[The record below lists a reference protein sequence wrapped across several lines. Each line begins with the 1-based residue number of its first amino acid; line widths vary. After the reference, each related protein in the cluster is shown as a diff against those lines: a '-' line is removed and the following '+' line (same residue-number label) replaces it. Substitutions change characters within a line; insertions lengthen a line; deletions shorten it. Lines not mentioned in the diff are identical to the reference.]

1 MTIQS
6 NQQRSWRACL
16 LHTTAVVLNNTLCFQ
31 GSRVTPQHCHHTQNK
46 QVRWCVCWL
55 VWLGHCTEHAY
66 FKTHLVLHNY
76 TFMPIS
82 KIIIKLK
89 ITPQTNI
96 SYKYKWEF
104 SEPNTSEILAG
115 FSNVVKR
122 LLALTKCIV
131 PWEHKACLTPR
142 SGQHNTWH
150 WQNKKKKKDT
160 TWSPLWAQEGIYTTG
175 FVSSK
180 RKEAYS
186 QLAGERKRERGGS
199 GRDRRRGQRKRN
211 EGGEKGRKLF
221 FSVIEVK

>member
-150 WQNKKKKKDT
+150 WQNKKKKTPHDHLCGHRKAFT
-160 TWSPLWAQEGIYTTG
+160 QQALWVQKEKKHTVNWLEKEKEKEGEAGGIEG
-175 FVSSK
+175 GGRGRGMREG
-180 RKEAYS
+180 RKEENY
-186 QLAGERKRERGGS
+186 
-199 GRDRRRGQRKRN
+199 
-211 EGGEKGRKLF
+211 F
-221 FSVIEVK
+221 FL